1 MKTLPANYIFKKN
14 NFIFGEGMG
23 VGGGESVLIVLK
35 THNLHELSKTVT
47 SFNLT
52 SDDVKIKLEVQ

>member
-35 THNLHELSKTVT
+35 THNLH
-47 SFNLT
+47 
-52 SDDVKIKLEVQ
+52 